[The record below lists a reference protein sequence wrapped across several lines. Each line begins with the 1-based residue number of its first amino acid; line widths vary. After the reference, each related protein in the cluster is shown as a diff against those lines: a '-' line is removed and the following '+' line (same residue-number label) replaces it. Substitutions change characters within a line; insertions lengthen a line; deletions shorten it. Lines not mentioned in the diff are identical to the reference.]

1 MITLQPVDE
10 ILASWRRCLTIGV
23 DNTSGIAGAAI
34 NKEALQAALE
44 ENSVLVSI
52 FSNLGSDFE
61 ELSLKNNLVLM
72 LVNSCGLILK
82 KKCCRNLVRRL
93 EKNVIKEGMSF
104 SEKMIGT
111 NAVSLSMKLRQAVY
125 TIPQHHYSELL
136 KEMFLYAIPLN
147 YNGEDL
153 GFLVLCRL
161 YQDIEIN
168 LKILGDLAAYKL
180 VNEFKSEKQK
190 SLLSDSKNYIL
201 TKKQLE
207 ILKMM
212 AKGLPDKIIAFNQG
226 ISINTVKYH
235 KKFIFRKLDVECTA
249 QALIK
254 CIKLKLLSLEE
265 IDC

>member
-10 ILASWRRCLTIGV
+10 ILASWRRCLNIGV
-23 DNTSGIAGAAI
+23 DNTSGIAGDTI
-34 NKEALQAALE
+34 NKEALQAVQE
-44 ENSVLVSI
+44 ENSVLVSV
-52 FSNLGSDFE
+52 FNNLGSDFE
-61 ELSLKNNLVLM
+61 ELSLKNNLVLL
-72 LVNSCGLILK
+72 LVNNYGIILK
-82 KKCCRNLVRRL
+82 KKCCRNLARRL
-93 EKNVIKEGMSF
+93 EKKGIKEGISF
-104 SEKMIGT
+104 SEKTIGT
-111 NAVSLSMKLRQAVY
+111 NAVSLSMKLKQAVY

-147 YNGEDL
+147 YNCEDF

-161 YQDIEIN
+161 YQEIEID

-180 VNEFKSEKQK
+180 VNDLKTEKQK

-201 TKKQLE
+201 TQKQLQ

-235 KKFIFRKLDVECTA
+235 KKFIFKKLNVECTA

-254 CIKLKLLSLEE
+254 CIKLNLLCLEE